1 MQMRR
6 NKAEKGRKKE
16 MMALMGSHAAAPQD
30 LNRLTSAQET
40 GDLDRPVYRQACLH
54 TQAGFEPTRVHQH
67 RKLLGYGR
75 YRHNNTEAF
84 ADKYITADD
93 LLHVMRERTRA
104 LVEELERKARIQ
116 REKVRVAAEKKQER
130 EASLRKLGIE
140 LDRAKIRTMTVPQLK
155 AQYDVYKH
163 IVKDETILQ
172 TTLVSI
178 PLRQDKLNAV
188 LAALDRY
195 EAVPHRGDAYLT
207 GAQLAL
213 LRQSAEATAGVD
225 DVEMGDVEKDEFAD
239 EEDAEELYH

>member
-1 MQMRR
+1 MP
-6 NKAEKGRKKE
+6 KLTFA
-16 MMALMGSHAAAPQD
+16 GSVVAK
-30 LNRLTSAQET
+30 LKLLTSDKRSCTT
-40 GDLDRPVYRQACLH
+40 GPEPLDFRSRNWRFGSAC
-54 TQAGFEPTRVHQH
+54 QH

-93 LLHVMRERTRA
+93 LLHA